1 MAGGTGGYTFEGS
14 GSGNR
19 VDLSADPNSVTAN
32 LSTGSIG
39 VASGST
45 DTVSGISSVVGSS
58 AGGNTFVA
66 GNGSESFADS
76 GSVGGD
82 TLDFSDV
89 ATSTSTP
96 LTINV
101 SGGQVNGESN
111 DTATEGS
118 TTYSFTS
125 GGTDFTTFLGAT
137 TGHTSFL
144 AGPTG
149 GATFDGQGS
158 SNTLNFM
165 ALVKALTVNVSGV
178 MVGPVS
184 NSTAAT
190 SGTTYAFSDISA
202 FVGSS
207 GGTTFYAG
215 SAADTFAGSGT
226 SGNTLN
232 FAEAA
237 APTLTFCLVASG
249 TCSAADQAVLGSVV
263 EPFSGISTF
272 VGSSAGDTTFVA
284 GGTGGYTFE
293 GSGSGNRVDLSADPN
308 SVTANLSTG
317 SIGVASGSTDTVS
330 GISSVVGSSAG
341 GNTFVAGNGSESF
354 ADSGSVGG
362 DTLDFSDV
370 ATSTSTPLTINVSG
384 GQVNGESNDT
394 ATEGSTTYSFTSGG
408 TDFTTFLGAT
418 TGHTSFLAGPT
429 GGATFDG
436 QGSSNTLN
444 LSAVHGGTT
453 LSTNGDSTD
462 SPGSVTGLDPGLDG
476 STADSFA
483 GIQSIVGYPGDA
495 ITSVDNA
502 SAATGAS
509 FSFTVTT
516 VGTPVPKLTKK
527 GKLPKG
533 VSFQRNGDGTAT
545 ISGILSAKSSGS
557 YRLTIKAIFGKGKSK
572 VVRRQ
577 TFTLTVS

>member
-1 MAGGTGGYTFEGS
+1 MRYAAARNHIGRGRAAVGRSTFPTLVLAGLAVFCGTTAVVGFSPPVTAAPLSVSCTASGHTVVVSVSGSATDSLVVTTSGGTSIEIDKSAACSTTYTDSSSTYPNIQVTETSSPYVPVVFQPGTDPGIDFIGPAETATRLDLSAIGMGTTVTLNGDSPGSPGAVELSGGSDTFSGISTFVGSSAGDTTFVAGGAGGYTFEGS
-14 GSGNR
+14 GSGNQ

-232 FAEAA
+232 FADHGG
-237 APTLTFCLVASG
+237 PNIDLLPRRFGHLLRRRPGSPGFCRR
-249 TCSAADQAVLGSVV
+249 AVL
-263 EPFSGISTF
+263 
-272 VGSSAGDTTFVA
+272 
-284 GGTGGYTFE
+284 
-293 GSGSGNRVDLSADPN
+293 RHLH
-308 SVTANLSTG
+308 LRR
-317 SIGVASGSTDTVS
+317 
-330 GISSVVGSSAG
+330 
-341 GNTFVAGNGSESF
+341 
-354 ADSGSVGG
+354 
-362 DTLDFSDV
+362 L
-370 ATSTSTPLTINVSG
+370 
-384 GQVNGESNDT
+384 
-394 ATEGSTTYSFTSGG
+394 
-408 TDFTTFLGAT
+408 LG
-418 TGHTSFLAGPT
+418 
-429 GGATFDG
+429 
-436 QGSSNTLN
+436 
-444 LSAVHGGTT
+444 
-453 LSTNGDSTD
+453 
-462 SPGSVTGLDPGLDG
+462 
-476 STADSFA
+476 
-483 GIQSIVGYPGDA
+483 
-495 ITSVDNA
+495 
-502 SAATGAS
+502 
-509 FSFTVTT
+509 
-516 VGTPVPKLTKK
+516 
-527 GKLPKG
+527 
-533 VSFQRNGDGTAT
+533 R
-545 ISGILSAKSSGS
+545 
-557 YRLTIKAIFGKGKSK
+557 
-572 VVRRQ
+572 
-577 TFTLTVS
+577 